1 MMQLSKFKKLSLTK
15 LRRLAREAASRVEF
29 LDSRE
34 ERDQEAVNIAARELA
49 FFASVIEWKLANKRN
64 KKFAY

>member
-1 MMQLSKFKKLSLTK
+1 MQLSKFQKLPLHK
-15 LRRLAREAASRVEF
+15 LRLLAREAASRVEF
-29 LDSRE
+29 LDTRQ

-49 FFASVIEWKLANKRN
+49 FFASVIEWKLANKKN